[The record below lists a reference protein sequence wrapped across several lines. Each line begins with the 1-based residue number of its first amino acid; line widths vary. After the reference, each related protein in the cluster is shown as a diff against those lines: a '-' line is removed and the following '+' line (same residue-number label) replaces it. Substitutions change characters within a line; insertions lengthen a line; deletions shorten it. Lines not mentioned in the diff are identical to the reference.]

1 MVGGGLALK
10 GASSFIRALQ
20 FLSAAFILGVFS
32 YFLAREFAPYISKSS
47 LMDSS

>member
-32 YFLAREFAPYISKSS
+32 YFLARELPLLYQKA
-47 LMDSS
+47 L